1 MTLADHLQ
9 RLGLCLP
16 PARPTVLLA
25 ETPGEIDRLYP
36 MLDAALRQRP
46 TYRLALAA
54 DRLDVPGL
62 RRRYPHELV
71 LPLPNVLGVGRWLRR
86 LETVLIIG
94 RMPNG
99 LSAGVDAIPGAD
111 VSPETLLE
119 RLPRRDIAIAP
130 APAGALLIELL
141 GGRRIGSIADLAAKL
156 DNPRTVVCLGNGPSS
171 EDPRL
176 VAYGGATLFRVNWNW
191 RGRGWMTAPDVVF
204 TADPDLP
211 RARGRRP
218 VIVFPRAALGRPI
231 LMRHA
236 MALRPPSAG
245 YAFMDDFVPPLAD
258 FSTPIIPTNGALMI
272 AVATALRPERIV
284 IAGMDLY
291 SHPEGRYPG
300 DTAAQDG
307 YSREHDAATDLALIR
322 RSLRAFEGETVIL
335 SDNLRAALAGQSQ
348 DGAWRYPG

>member
-9 RLGLCLP
+9 RLGLSLP
-16 PARPTVLLA
+16 RARPTVLLA
-25 ETPGEIDRLYP
+25 GTTGEIDRLYP
-36 MLDAALRQRP
+36 MLDAVLRQRP
-46 TYRLALAA
+46 AYRLALAA
-54 DRLDVPGL
+54 DLLDVPAL

-71 LPLPNVLGVGRWLRR
+71 LPLPNAFGARRWLRR
-86 LETVLIIG
+86 LETVLIVG
-94 RMPNG
+94 RMANA
-99 LSAGVDAIPGAD
+99 LSAGVDTIPGAD

-119 RLPRRDIAIAP
+119 RLPRRDIAVEP
-130 APAGALLIELL
+130 VPAGAFLIDLL

-156 DNPRTVVCLGNGPSS
+156 GNPRTVVCLGNGPSS

-176 VAYGGATLFRVNWNW
+176 AAYGGATLFRVNWNW
-191 RGRGWMTAPDVVF
+191 RGRDWMTAPDVVF

-211 RARGRRP
+211 GARRRQP
-218 VIVFPRAALGRPI
+218 IIVFPRAATGRPI
-231 LMRHA
+231 LMRHT

-245 YAFMDDFVPPLAD
+245 YAFLDGFAPPLAD
-258 FSTPIIPTNGALMI
+258 LASPVIPTNGALMI

-322 RSLRAFEGETVIL
+322 TSLRAFEGEAVIL
-335 SDNLRAALAGQSQ
+335 SDNLHLALAEQPEK
-348 DGAWRYPG
+348 GA

>member
-16 PARPTVLLA
+16 PARPTVLLVGLV
-25 ETPGEIDRLYP
+25 GEIDRLYP
-36 MLDAALRQRP
+36 MLDAVLRQRP
-46 TYRLALAA
+46 AYRLALAA
-54 DRLDVPGL
+54 DPLDVPAL

-71 LPLPNVLGVGRWLRR
+71 LPLPNVLGVRRWLRR

-94 RMPNG
+94 RMPNDPP
-99 LSAGVDAIPGAD
+99 SGVDTIPGAD

-119 RLPRRDIAIAP
+119 RLPRRDIAVAP
-130 APAGALLIELL
+130 APTGAFLIDLL

-156 DNPRTVVCLGNGPSS
+156 GNPRTVVCLGNGPSS

-176 VAYGGATLFRVNWNW
+176 AAYGGATLFRVNWNW
-191 RGRGWMTAPDVVF
+191 RGRDWMTAPDVVF

-211 RARGRRP
+211 DGRGRRP
-218 VIVFPRAALGRPI
+218 IIVFPRAATGRSI
-231 LMRHA
+231 LMRHT

-245 YAFMDDFVPPLAD
+245 YAFLDDFVPPLAD
-258 FSTPIIPTNGALMI
+258 LANPAIPTNGALMI
-272 AVATALRPERIV
+272 AVATALRPERVV

-322 RSLRAFEGETVIL
+322 TSLRVFEGEAVIL
-335 SDNLRAALAGQSQ
+335 SDNLRLALAEHPEN
-348 DGAWRYPG
+348 GA

>member
-1 MTLADHLQ
+1 MTLVDHLQ

-25 ETPGEIDRLYP
+25 EMPCEVERLYP
-36 MLDAALRQRP
+36 MLDAVLRQRP
-46 TYRLALAA
+46 AYRLALAA
-54 DRLDVPGL
+54 DHLDVPAM

-71 LPLPNVLGVGRWLRR
+71 LSLPSVPCVARWLRR
-86 LETVLIIG
+86 LETVLVVG

-99 LSAGVDAIPGAD
+99 QAFGVDAIPGAD

-119 RLPRRDIAIAP
+119 RLPRREIAVSP
-130 APAGALLIELL
+130 APSSTVLIDLL
-141 GGRRIGSIADLAAKL
+141 GGRRIGSIADLAARL
-156 DNPRTVVCLGNGPSS
+156 GNPRTVLCLGNGPSS

-176 VAYGGATLFRVNWNW
+176 AAYGDATIFRVNWNW
-191 RGRGWMTAPDVVF
+191 RGRDWMTAPDVVF

-211 RARGRRP
+211 GAHGRRP
-218 VIVFPRAALGRPI
+218 VIVFPRAATGRSI

-245 YAFMDDFVPPLAD
+245 YAFLDDFTPPLAD
-258 FSTPIIPTNGALMI
+258 LASPVIPTNGALMI
-272 AVATALRPERIV
+272 AVATALRPERVV

-322 RSLRAFEGETVIL
+322 RALRAFEGEAVIL
-335 SDNLRAALAGQSQ
+335 SDNLRRALVQRSEKGV
-348 DGAWRYPG
+348 